1 MALLQVH
8 QAKALKQLH
17 EGGADPGVLQEL
29 RSDGPRPKGDKSHS
43 AGPGS
48 HDVHISGPGAP
59 PMADLGGY
67 EGVRQASLPGLPD
80 LPGWPIR

>member
-17 EGGADPGVLQEL
+17 EGGADPAGLQEL
-29 RSDGPRPKGDKSHS
+29 RTATDLALGDESHG

-48 HDVHISGPGAP
+48 DDVHVGGPGAP

-67 EGVRQASLPGLPD
+67 EGV
-80 LPGWPIR
+80 